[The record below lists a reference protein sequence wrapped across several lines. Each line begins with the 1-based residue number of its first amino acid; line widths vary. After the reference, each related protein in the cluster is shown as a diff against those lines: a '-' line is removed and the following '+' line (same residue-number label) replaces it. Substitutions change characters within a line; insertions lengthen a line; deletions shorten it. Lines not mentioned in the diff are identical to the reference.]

1 MLRKLSRERGNLM
14 TDLKTYSTAD
24 IASLYGLRESY
35 LRKLRQLRRGPKY
48 SKLGRMVRYRRED
61 VDRWLESALVDV
73 NPEGLV

>member
-1 MLRKLSRERGNLM
+1 M
-14 TDLKTYSTAD
+14 
-24 IASLYGLRESY
+24 YGLKESY

-73 NPEGLV
+73 NPEGLI

>member
-1 MLRKLSRERGNLM
+1 MDNIR
-14 TDLKTYSTAD
+14 TYSTAE
-24 IASLYGLRESY
+24 ISEMFGLGESY

-61 VDRWLESALVDV
+61 VDKWLESALVDV